1 MEVPASEHRL
11 VALAIM
17 ETYVR
22 YTRVLQH
29 ALHCLPAVLQTFL
42 GARGIGHPD
51 KESRALSC
59 DMLANP
65 QGAQCLALP
74 ARHVVELSG
83 EPRQRP
89 AQ

>member
-1 MEVPASEHRL
+1 MQMEVPASEHRL

-42 GARGIGHPD
+42 GTRGIGHPD
-51 KESRALSC
+51 KASDAPSC
-59 DMLANP
+59 DSACPLTRPEIPHTIALHCLPIML
-65 QGAQCLALP
+65 
-74 ARHVVELSG
+74 
-83 EPRQRP
+83 
-89 AQ
+89 

>member
-42 GARGIGHPD
+42 GTRGIGHPD
-51 KESRALSC
+51 KASHALSC
-59 DMLANP
+59 DDAWSLL
-65 QGAQCLALP
+65 GEQCGIAGHCLP
-74 ARHVVELSG
+74 ALLHTIL
-83 EPRQRP
+83 
-89 AQ
+89 